1 MVVDCKINQKMETM
15 FTNFVGIDV
24 SKSKFDLA
32 LIKELDKD
40 HVFQGIFENTPKG
53 IKSMVKFLE
62 KEHEISLSETIFCME
77 FTGIYCR
84 PLTWFF
90 IEQNCHVWIEMP
102 VNIIRSL
109 GLQRGKNDRVDAHR
123 IALYAYK
130 NRDDI
135 KLWKPQRDVILKLR
149 DLLALRERLIS
160 AQKSLNMPIN
170 ELISMGDE
178 KGAELVR
185 RSCQKSLSSLENEIG
200 QIDKNLDDLISN
212 DPKLKEIFRL
222 AKSVPGVGKLTAL
235 FMICFTDE
243 FSIYNNPKQLACY
256 CGVAPFEHSSGS
268 SIRGKSRVSHM
279 ANKVL
284 KRMLHLGA
292 MSAIRW
298 DPELRDYYKRK
309 TAQGKNKMLVIN
321 AVRNKIIHRLC
332 AVIKRGYE
340 YQSQNIF
347 KERLVLS

>member
-1 MVVDCKINQKMETM
+1 M
-15 FTNFVGIDV
+15 FTNFIGIDV

-32 LIKELDKD
+32 LIKDLDKD
-40 HVFQGIFENTPKG
+40 HVFQGVFENTPKG

-62 KEHEISLSETIFCME
+62 KEHEINLSETIFCME

-84 PLTWFF
+84 PLTSYFVK
-90 IEQNCHVWIEMP
+90 QNCKVWIEMP

-135 KLWKPQRDVILKLR
+135 KLWKPQRDLILKLR
-149 DLLALRERLIS
+149 DLLALRERLIT
-160 AQKSLNMPIN
+160 AQNSLKTPIK
-170 ELISMGDE
+170 ELIAVGDT
-178 KGAELVR
+178 KAAELV
-185 RSCQKSLSSLENEIG
+185 SKNCQKSLSSIEKEIG
-200 QIDKNLDDLISN
+200 QIDKNLDDLIKS
-212 DPKLKEIFRL
+212 DPQLEELFRL
-222 AKSVPGVGKLTAL
+222 AKSVPGIGKLTAL

-243 FSIYNNPKQLACY
+243 FSMYNNPKQLACY

-268 SIRGKSRVSHM
+268 SVRGKTRVSHM

-284 KRMLHLGA
+284 KHMLHLGA
-292 MSAIRW
+292 MSAIQW

-309 TAQGKNKMLVIN
+309 VTQGKNKMLVIN

-347 KERLVLS
+347 KERFAIS

>member
-1 MVVDCKINQKMETM
+1 M
-15 FTNFVGIDV
+15 FKNFVGIDV

-32 LIKELDKD
+32 LIKDLDKD
-40 HVFQGIFENTPKG
+40 HVIQGVFENTQKG
-53 IKSMVKFLE
+53 IKLMSKFLE
-62 KEHEISLSETIFCME
+62 KEHHIHLSETIFCME
-77 FTGIYCR
+77 FTGVYCR
-84 PLTWFF
+84 PLTAFLVDK
-90 IEQNCHVWIEMP
+90 ECNVWLEMP

-109 GLQRGKNDRVDAHR
+109 GLQRGKNDRVDARR

-149 DLLALRERLIS
+149 DLLALRERLIT
-160 AQKSLNMPIN
+160 AQKSLKMPIN
-170 ELISMGDE
+170 ELIAMGDK
-178 KGAELVR
+178 KGAEMVR
-185 RSCQKSLSSLENEIG
+185 RGCQKSLSSIEKEIE
-200 QIDKNLDDLISN
+200 QIDNDMDNIIKDD
-212 DPKLKEIFRL
+212 PQLKELYKL
-222 AKSVPGVGKLTAL
+222 AKSVPGVGKFTAL

-268 SIRGKSRVSHM
+268 SIRGKTRVSHM

-284 KRMLHLGA
+284 KRMLHMGA
-292 MSAIRW
+292 MWVISR
-298 DPELRDYYKRK
+298 DPEMRDYYQRK
-309 TAQGKNKMLVIN
+309 IAQGKNKMLVIN

-340 YQSQNIF
+340 YQPENIF
-347 KERLVLS
+347 KERLLLS

>member
-1 MVVDCKINQKMETM
+1 METM

-32 LIKELDKD
+32 LIKALDKD
-40 HVFQGIFENTPKG
+40 HVFHGVFENTPKG

-62 KEHEISLSETIFCME
+62 KEHKINLDETIFCME

-84 PLTWFF
+84 PLTSFF
-90 IEQNCHVWIEMP
+90 VKRNCNVWIEMP

-130 NRDDI
+130 NRDDV
-135 KLWKPQRDVILKLR
+135 KLWKPQRDLVLKLR
-149 DLLALRERLIS
+149 DLLALRERLIN
-160 AQKSLNMPIN
+160 AQKSLQAPIK
-170 ELISMGDE
+170 ELIAVGDT
-178 KGAELVR
+178 KAAEVV
-185 RSCQKSLSSLENEIG
+185 SNNCQKTLSSIEKEIG
-200 QIDKNLDDLISN
+200 QIDKNLDDLVNN
-212 DPKLKEIFRL
+212 DPHLKELFRL

-243 FSIYNNPKQLACY
+243 FSVYNNPKQLACY

-268 SIRGKSRVSHM
+268 SIRGKTRVSHM

-284 KRMLHLGA
+284 KHMLHLGA
-292 MSAIRW
+292 MSAIQF

-347 KERLVLS
+347 KERFVMS

>member
-1 MVVDCKINQKMETM
+1 M

-24 SKSKFDLA
+24 SKTKFDLA

-40 HVFQGIFENTPKG
+40 HVFQGVFENTPKG
-53 IKSMVKFLE
+53 IKLMVKFLE
-62 KEHEISLSETIFCME
+62 KEHEINLDETIFCME

-84 PLTWFF
+84 PLTSFF
-90 IEQNCHVWIEMP
+90 VKQNCKVWIEMP

-135 KLWKPQRDVILKLR
+135 KLWKPQRDLILKLR
-149 DLLALRERLIS
+149 DLLALRERLIT
-160 AQKSLNMPIN
+160 AQNSLKTPIK
-170 ELISMGDE
+170 ELIAVGDT
-178 KGAELVR
+178 KAAEMVSK
-185 RSCQKSLSSLENEIG
+185 SCQKSMSSIETEIG
-200 QIDKNLDDLISN
+200 QIDKNLDDLIKN
-212 DPKLKEIFRL
+212 DPQLKELFRL

-243 FSIYNNPKQLACY
+243 FSMYSNPKQLACY

-268 SIRGKSRVSHM
+268 SVRGKTRVSHM

-284 KRMLHLGA
+284 KHMLHLGA
-292 MSAIRW
+292 MSAIQW

-309 TAQGKNKMLVIN
+309 VAQGKNKMLVIN

-340 YQSQNIF
+340 YQSQNNF
-347 KERLVLS
+347 KERFVIS

>member
-1 MVVDCKINQKMETM
+1 M

-32 LIKELDKD
+32 LLKDRDKD
-40 HVFQGIFENTPKG
+40 HVIQGVFDNTPKG
-53 IKSMVKFLE
+53 IKSMRKFLE
-62 KEHEISLSETIFCME
+62 KEHKVLLTETIFCME
-77 FTGIYCR
+77 FTGVYCR
-84 PLTWFF
+84 PLTSFF
-90 IEQNCHVWIEMP
+90 VDQECHVWIEMP

-135 KLWKPQRDVILKLR
+135 KLWKPQREVIIKLR
-149 DLLALRERLIS
+149 DLLTLRERLIT
-160 AQKSLNMPIN
+160 ALKSLEMPIN
-170 ELISMGDE
+170 ELRAMGDK
-178 KGAELVR
+178 KGAEIVR
-185 RSCQKSLSSLENEIG
+185 KGCQKSMSSLENEIG
-200 QIDKNLDDLISN
+200 QIDKNLDDIIKD
-212 DPKLKEIFRL
+212 DPNLKELYQL
-222 AKSVPGVGKLTAL
+222 ATSVPGVGKLTAL
-235 FMICFTDE
+235 FMICFTNE
-243 FSIYNNPKQLACY
+243 FSMYTNPKQLACY

-268 SIRGKSRVSHM
+268 SIRGRTRVSHM

-284 KRMLHLGA
+284 KRMLHMGA
-292 MSAIRW
+292 MSVISK
-298 DPELRDYYKRK
+298 DPELRDYYQRK

-321 AVRNKIIHRLC
+321 SVRNKIIHRLC

-340 YQSQNIF
+340 YQPEIIF